1 MKTRVLVIGVVIFC
15 FLYSCKK
22 EKNYETVIVKTDKV
36 TYSIEEQVQVEII
49 NNYESVINY
58 YICSS
63 YTGIT
68 PVIWKYENDDWTGFW
83 SPICD
88 GFLSHC
94 CGEFEP
100 YDKYED
106 TFNLEFEKGTYKIEY
121 SFIVEPGEGYQSFYS
136 NEFRIE

>member
-1 MKTRVLVIGVVIFC
+1 MKTRALLTGVVIIG
-15 FLYSCKK
+15 FLYSCEK
-22 EKNYETVIVKTDKV
+22 ENNNETVIIKTDKV
-36 TYSIEEQVQVEII
+36 SYSIEEEVEVEII
-49 NNYESVINY
+49 NNYESVIEY

-83 SPICD
+83 SPLCD
-88 GFLSHC
+88 NFFSHC

-100 YDKYED
+100 NDKYED
-106 TFNLEFEKGTYKIEY
+106 IFTLEFEKGTYRIEY
-121 SFIVEPGEGYQSFYS
+121 SFIVESGEGYQSFYS